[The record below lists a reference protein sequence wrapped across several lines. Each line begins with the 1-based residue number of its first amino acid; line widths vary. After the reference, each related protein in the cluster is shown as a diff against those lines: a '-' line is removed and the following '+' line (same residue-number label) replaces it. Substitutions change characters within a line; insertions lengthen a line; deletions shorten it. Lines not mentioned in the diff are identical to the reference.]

1 MDINLAEYITSNFED
16 VLDEMIDI
24 DSHNIGTLVMN
35 GGRASLKSSCASL
48 GVVVGTMVD
57 GLSAICLVKH
67 QNKVKDRLVNQVSE
81 TIKRLG
87 IERFWKLRKSP
98 LEYVLLDK
106 KGRETDV
113 SIMFSGVDNPDNI
126 KSLKP
131 RSKYFR
137 RIWFEELTNFNGINE
152 VNNIRNTLE
161 RGGRCLTIMTYNPP
175 RQTNNWVNEEFNSP
189 NGTVLSNDNNSYT
202 EEITSNDSDGNDE
215 QSMIRK
221 IHYSTYEVVAKEH
234 PEWLGRNFI
243 VSAGHMKKVNKK
255 NWDNI
260 YGGIVTGTEANVFT
274 NITDWDISLRE
285 QLDIREINRGLDA
298 SNGGGGDQY
307 GSGSDNGDP
316 WAYVEWYYDRKNKD
330 IYLLGE
336 KILSARVSYDDV
348 AHEIRTMNKHNFG
361 VCADGA
367 VPMHIRMLKN
377 SGLSIKSAKKSPGSK
392 QLGIKW
398 LQDLNHIYIDKI
410 ACPVAYREFTR
421 YSYLVDKYDEDIIT
435 SEIPDGKDHT
445 IDATRYAMVNHIKYD
460 I

>member
-1 MDINLAEYITSNFED
+1 MDINLAEQITSNFED
-16 VLDEMIDI
+16 VLDEIIDL
-24 DSHNIGTLVMN
+24 DNHNISVLVMN

-57 GLSAICLVKH
+57 NLSAICLVKH
-67 QNKVKDRLVNQVSE
+67 QNKVKDRLVNQISE

-87 IERFWKLRKSP
+87 LERFWKLRKSP
-98 LEYVLLDK
+98 LEYVLLDENGK
-106 KGRETDV
+106 ETDV
-113 SIMFSGVDNPDNI
+113 SIMFSGVDDPDNI

-137 RIWFEELTNFNGINE
+137 RIWLEELTNFNGLNE
-152 VNNIRNTLE
+152 VTNIRNTLG
-161 RGGRCLTIMTYNPP
+161 RGGRCITIMTYNPP

-189 NGTVLSNDNNSYT
+189 NGEVLSNDNNSYT
-202 EEITSNDSDGNDE
+202 EEFKSEFNGIEISTV
-215 QSMIRK
+215 QK
-221 IHYSTYEVVAKEH
+221 IHYSTYEIVAKEH
-234 PEWLGRNFI
+234 PEWLGYDFI
-243 VSAGHMKKVNKK
+243 SMAEKMKTENKK

-285 QLDIREINRGLDA
+285 QLNIIEVDRGLDA

-307 GSGSDNGDP
+307 GSGSDKGDP

-336 KILSARVSYDDV
+336 KVLSARASYDDV
-348 AHEIRTMNKHNFG
+348 AHDIRTMNKHNFE

-367 VPMHIRMLKN
+367 VPMHIRMLRK
-377 SGLSIKSAKKSPGSK
+377 SGLSIKSVKKSPGSK

-410 ACPVAYREFTR
+410 ACPVTYREFTR
-421 YSYLVDKYDEDIIT
+421 YSYLVDKDDEDIIT